1 MYDGGCGRKGRRIF
15 HGMTRT
21 ELVERG
27 RESLSRRAWSEAF
40 LHFTAADRVQPL
52 DPEDVARLAMAAHL
66 SGREAESADLL
77 TRAHHGFLA
86 SGDVARAARCAVWL
100 AFGMFGRGDL
110 SQAGG
115 WFARARR
122 LVEEHHLDCV
132 EQGYLLLPV
141 AMQQVGQGDGA
152 AAHPAFVQ
160 AAAIGARFGDHDLT
174 SMALL
179 GQGRALIVQGESQR
193 GVPLLD
199 EAMVAVTAGE
209 VSPIFSG
216 VIYCSVIDACHGI
229 FDLRRAQ
236 EWTAALDQWCAAQPD
251 LVPYR
256 GNCVVRR
263 AEILQLHGAWPDALE
278 EARRARDL
286 LSQPTAQPGLGAAFY
301 RLAEL
306 HRLRGEVDEAEAAY
320 RQAGI
325 FSKKPLAGLALLRL
339 TQGQRDAARAAI
351 LRMLDEVRDDAG
363 RSNVL
368 AAQVEI
374 ALSDEDLSA
383 ARAAAEEL
391 SGIAARLDAPFLH
404 AVSCHALAMVALGG
418 DQPREALAA
427 ARRALTIWHELDLPY
442 EGARTRVLVANA
454 CRALGDVD
462 TSSLELQAA
471 RYVFEQLG
479 AAPDLERVR
488 ALSEESEARG
498 EGPLT
503 TREIEVL
510 QLIASGK
517 TNRAIA
523 DKLGISEKTV
533 ARHVSNIFTKLGL
546 SSRAAATAYAFQH
559 DLVKAS
565 T

>member
-1 MYDGGCGRKGRRIF
+1 MTYFSKVNVSLR
-15 HGMTRT
+15 MTRT
-21 ELVERG
+21 ELLDRG
-27 RESLSRRAWSEAF
+27 RQSLTRRAWSEAF
-40 LHFTAADRVQPL
+40 SHFTAADRERPL
-52 DPEDVARLAMAAHL
+52 EPEDVARLAMAAHL
-66 SGREAESADLL
+66 CGREAESTDLL
-77 TRAHHGFLA
+77 TRAHHGFLEM
-86 SGDVARAARCAVWL
+86 GDFGRAARCAVWL

-122 LVEEHHLDCV
+122 LVEEHQLDCV
-132 EQGYLLLPV
+132 EQGYLLLP
-141 AMQQVGQGDGA
+141 AAIQQVGQGDGA

-160 AAAIGARFGDHDLT
+160 AAAIGSRFGDRDLT

-179 GQGRALIVQGESQR
+179 GQGRALIVQGETRR

-236 EWTAALDQWCAAQPD
+236 EWTTALDQWCASQPD

-256 GNCVVRR
+256 GSCVVRR
-263 AEILQLHGAWPDALE
+263 AEILQLHGAWPNALE

-286 LSQPTAQPGLGAAFY
+286 LSQPIAQPGLGAAFY

-306 HRLRGEVDEAEAAY
+306 HRLRGELEDAEAAY

-325 FSKKPLAGLALLRL
+325 FSKKPLPGLALLRL
-339 TQGQRDAARAAI
+339 AQGQRDAARAAVR
-351 LRMLDEVRDDAG
+351 RMLDEVRDDAG
-363 RSNVL
+363 RSNLL

-374 ALSDEDLSA
+374 ALSDGDLPAAQAAADELSA
-383 ARAAAEEL
+383 
-391 SGIAARLDAPFLH
+391 IAARLDAPFLH
-404 AVSCHALAMVALGG
+404 ALSCHAFASVALRGG
-418 DQPREALAA
+418 QPREALAA
-427 ARRALTIWHELDLPY
+427 ARRAFTVWQELDLPY
-442 EGARTRVLVANA
+442 EAARTRVLVANA
-454 CRALGDVD
+454 CHALGDVD
-462 TSSLELQAA
+462 TASLELEAA

-479 AAPDLERVR
+479 AAPDLER
-488 ALSEESEARG
+488 ARG
-498 EGPLT
+498 LSGQPEASPEGPLT
-503 TREIEVL
+503 AREIEVL

-517 TNRAIA
+517 SNRAIA
-523 DKLGISEKTV
+523 GKLGISEKTV

-559 DLVKAS
+559 GLVKAS

>member
-1 MYDGGCGRKGRRIF
+1 LG
-15 HGMTRT
+15 
-21 ELVERG
+21 
-27 RESLSRRAWSEAF
+27 RRAWSEAF
-40 LHFTAADRVQPL
+40 SHLTAADRERPL
-52 DPEDVARLAMAAHL
+52 EPEDVARLAMAAHL

-77 TRAHHGFLA
+77 TRAHHGFLEA
-86 SGDVARAARCAVWL
+86 GDVARAARCAVWL

-122 LVEEHHLDCV
+122 LIDEHRLDCV
-132 EQGYLLLPV
+132 EQGYLLLPL
-141 AMQQVGQGDGA
+141 ALQQIGQGDGA
-152 AAHPAFVQ
+152 AAHPVFVQ
-160 AAAIGARFGDHDLT
+160 AAAIGDRFGDHDLR

-179 GQGRALIVQGESQR
+179 GQGRALIVQGETAR

-216 VIYCSVIDACHGI
+216 VIYCGVIDACHGI

-236 EWTAALDQWCAAQPD
+236 EWTSALDQWCASQPD

-263 AEILQLHGAWPDALE
+263 AEILQMHGAWPDALE

-286 LSQPTAQPGLGAAFY
+286 LSQPSVQPGLGAAFY

-306 HRLRGEVDEAEAAY
+306 HRLRGELDDAEAAY

-325 FSKKPLAGLALLRL
+325 LSRKPLPGLALLRL
-339 TQGQRDAARAAI
+339 AQGQRDAARAAI
-351 LRMLDEVRDDAG
+351 RRMLDEVRDDGG
-363 RSNVL
+363 RPGVL
-368 AAQVEI
+368 VAQVEI
-374 ALSDEDLSA
+374 ALADKDLSA
-383 ARAAAEEL
+383 ARSAAEEL
-391 SGIAARLDAPFLH
+391 SAIAARLDAPFLH
-404 AVSCHALAMVALGG
+404 AQSCYAFAYVALADG
-418 DQPREALAA
+418 QPREALAA
-427 ARRALTIWHELDLPY
+427 AHRAAAVWHELNVPY
-442 EGARTRVLVANA
+442 ETARTRLLVARA
-454 CRALGDVD
+454 CRALGDSD
-462 TSSLELQAA
+462 TASLELEAA
-471 RYVFEQLG
+471 RNVFEQLG
-479 AAPDLERVR
+479 AAPDLERVC
-488 ALSEESEARG
+488 ALSDDADAPG

-503 TREIEVL
+503 AREIGVL
-510 QLIASGK
+510 QLVASGM

-523 DKLGISEKTV
+523 GKLGISEKTV

-559 DLVKAS
+559 DLVKPS